1 MLPDPPSMRGAAG
14 CLPLA
19 LHGLCPPAARA
30 GRSASALCLSQMVET
45 QFVLSF
51 VHRFLEHRGTTTYFA
66 FCYPFSY
73 TECQEMLAQLDSR
86 FEECQHMSPSRCA
99 PRPPPLPPG
108 WGWLWPS
115 LQGSSCPGWRRGPAA
130 LMVPVWCSILPA
142 GSPCMRFQRGV
153 GACGQPGSLRLDP
166 LGVAEL
172 GLLCQRGAVA
182 ELLPCVERRGSQ
194 RPESSVAVTLLPFCR
209 GVSGPLLPSFT
220 TLLET
225 GPHCQE
231 PALAPSLS
239 TQLFGCREVPLISR
253 TSPCKPGLN
262 AEPRWGEDRGGFR
275 CLQVALPCSP
285 FQPPRLRAWVAR
297 STESEGCVGGAG
309 SHLTR
314 DGELSGF
321 HSLAVPQQGFGVDSS
336 ARVPLIDGHKAPE
349 LLQLSELRAQ
359 RGGSEQ

>member
-1 MLPDPPSMRGAAG
+1 MRGAAG

-30 GRSASALCLSQMVET
+30 GCSASALCLSQMVET

-130 LMVPVWCSILPA
+130 LAVPVWCSPLPA
-142 GSPCMRFQRGV
+142 GSPRMRFQRGV
-153 GACGQPGSLRLDP
+153 GACGRPGSLRLDP
-166 LGVAEL
+166 LGLAEL
-172 GLLCQRGAVA
+172 GLLCQRGAAA
-182 ELLPCVERRGSQ
+182 ELLPRAERRGSQ
-194 RPESSVAVTLLPFCR
+194 RPERSVADLASFLSGRLGSAAPFLYSPARNGTSLP
-209 GVSGPLLPSFT
+209 G
-220 TLLET
+220 
-225 GPHCQE
+225 
-231 PALAPSLS
+231 ASLS
-239 TQLFGCREVPLISR
+239 TRLFGCREVPLISR

-262 AEPRWGEDRGGFR
+262 TEPRWGEDRGGFG
-275 CLQVALPCSP
+275 CLQVVLPCSP
-285 FQPPRLRAWVAR
+285 FWRNPRGSGPGLRGAQ
-297 STESEGCVGGAG
+297 SEGCSGGAG

-314 DGELSGF
+314 DGELSEF
-321 HSLAVPQQGFGVDSS
+321 HNLAVPQQGFGGDSA
-336 ARVPLIDGHKAPE
+336 ARVPLIHGREPPE
-349 LLQLSELRAQ
+349 LLQLSEP
-359 RGGSEQ
+359 